1 MQSQAS
7 VKPLNTVELGA
18 WRGLLRV
25 HADLVRELDAELE
38 REHGLPLSSYEV
50 LLHLH
55 DAPGRR
61 LRMNELADSVLLT
74 VSGITRVVDRLV
86 RDGLVARERCQ
97 TDRRGLNAVLTDAGA
112 EAFLAARCTHLR
124 GIRERFLSRLD
135 RTEQERL
142 GAIWDTLLPGASA

>member
-1 MQSQAS
+1 MQSQEV
-7 VKPLNTVELGA
+7 VKPLDPVELGA

-25 HADLVRELDAELE
+25 HADLVRRLDADLE
-38 REHGLPLSSYEV
+38 REHALSLSSYEV

-61 LRMNELADSVLLT
+61 LRMHELAESVLLT

-86 RDGLVARERCQ
+86 RDGLVARERCE

-112 EAFLAARCTHLR
+112 EKFLAARCTHLR
-124 GIRERFLSRLD
+124 GIRESFTARLD
-135 RTEQERL
+135 RDEQRRL
-142 GAIWDTLLPGASA
+142 ASIWESLVPGASA

>member
-38 REHGLPLSSYEV
+38 REHGLSLSSYEV

-124 GIRERFLSRLD
+124 GIRERFHSRLD

-142 GAIWDTLLPGASA
+142 SAIWDTLLPGASA

>member
-7 VKPLNTVELGA
+7 VKPLNTAELGA

-38 REHGLPLSSYEV
+38 LEHGLPLSSYEV

-86 RDGLVARERCQ
+86 RDGLVARERCE
-97 TDRRGLNAVLTDAGA
+97 TDRRGLNAVLTDAGV

-142 GAIWDTLLPGASA
+142 SAIWDTLLPGASA

>member
-38 REHGLPLSSYEV
+38 LEHGLPLSSYEV

-61 LRMNELADSVLLT
+61 LRMNELAHSVLLT

-86 RDGLVARERCQ
+86 RDGLVARERCE
-97 TDRRGLNAVLTDAGA
+97 TDRRGLNAVLTDAGV

-142 GAIWDTLLPGASA
+142 SAIWDTLLPGASA

>member
-7 VKPLNTVELGA
+7 VKPLDRVELGA

-25 HADLVRELDAELE
+25 HAELVRELDAELE
-38 REHGLPLSSYEV
+38 REHGLSLSSYEV
-50 LLHLH
+50 LLYLY

-86 RDGLVARERCQ
+86 RDGLVARARCE
-97 TDRRGLNAVLTDAGA
+97 TDRRGQNAVLTDAGA
-112 EAFLAARCTHLR
+112 ERFLAARCTHLR
-124 GIRERFLSRLD
+124 GIRERFLTRLD
-135 RTEQERL
+135 RAEQTRL
-142 GAIWDTLLPGASA
+142 GAIWNTLLPGASA